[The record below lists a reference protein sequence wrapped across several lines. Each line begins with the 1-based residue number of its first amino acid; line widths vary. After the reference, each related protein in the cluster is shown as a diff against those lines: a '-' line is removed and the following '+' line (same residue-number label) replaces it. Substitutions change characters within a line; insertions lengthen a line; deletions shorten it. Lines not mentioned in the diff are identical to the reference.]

1 MHTGSC
7 SMDGGLKEKKMNI
20 NIEIKG
26 QQAHIVNQ
34 QSLISGT
41 SNLEEIKFDF
51 SSEWDGYTKTA
62 VIYVDDYSISDSVKV
77 LVEKDVVS
85 AEKLPDWLFREEC
98 ELYIG
103 VFGDNSEGRRIT
115 STIVCQKVK
124 KGVPVDVVNEI
135 TPDIYNQIIKIMCDT
150 KALVKEADEKIEV
163 NKGYLEQAEQ
173 KANDAADYADRAGN
187 YLEEVV
193 GQKTDVEKLIANI
206 DVKVEE
212 STTNIANITEAKM
225 NDISSL
231 TEAKSNDIA
240 TLTTAKMED
249 IANFTNA
256 KLGDINNT
264 ARAQIEAINSSA
276 VAAGESQTKGI
287 NTVASS
293 QINKITDVTNQQL
306 ENINTAATNQIGT
319 IEGKTYTQIKN
330 INDTATSQISA
341 INNTALSQIDA
352 INNTTTNQIKNMTV
366 KYSDMCRTLG
376 IEHEG
381 IMLAKTS
388 YNESSIPHDI
398 YSIDV
403 SKFKYIEFGKLVRGI
418 YEDTLPAFH
427 IGIYLTNLKDEP
439 ALENVTTGKRYDVS
453 LLNDLQFYVSYQGSG
468 GYEVTV
474 NYKLYNKLEE
484 TTEE

>member
-1 MHTGSC
+1 
-7 SMDGGLKEKKMNI
+7 MNI

-150 KALVKEADEKIEV
+150 KALVKEATDKVEINGE
-163 NKGYLEQAEQ
+163 YLEKASEKATDAENSAN
-173 KANDAADYADRAGN
+173 KAKE
-187 YLEEVV
+187 YLNATENNKLE
-193 GQKTDVEKLIANI
+193 VEKL
-206 DVKVEE
+206 
-212 STTNIANITEAKM
+212 TEAKM
-225 NDISSL
+225 NDIDSIVNAKIGDINALVEAKNKGIDSL
-231 TEAKSNDIA
+231 VEAKSNDIV

-249 IANFTNA
+249 IANVTNA

-276 VAAGESQTKGI
+276 AAAGESQREGI
-287 NTVASS
+287 NTVASN
-293 QINKITDVTNQQL
+293 QISNITNVTNQQL

-319 IEGKTYTQIKN
+319 IEGKTYIQIKN

-341 INNTALSQIDA
+341 INDTALTQIYAVNKTSQS
-352 INNTTTNQIKNMTV
+352 QVQNMTV

-381 IMLAKTS
+381 ILCLG
-388 YNESSIPHDI
+388 NLRQVSINVA
-398 YSIDV
+398 S
-403 SKFKYIEFGKLVRGI
+403 FKYIKFGKMYIDSTDKKLISNQG
-418 YEDTLPAFH
+418 P
-427 IGIYLTNLKDEP
+427 YLFNVDNFGYINTDE
-439 ALENVTTGKRYDVS
+439 EYDISSEKELSCHSEYYHDPELTV
-453 LLNDLQFYVSYQGSG
+453 YVD
-468 GYEVTV
+468 
-474 NYKLYNKLEE
+474 YKLYNESEE

>member
-1 MHTGSC
+1 
-7 SMDGGLKEKKMNI
+7 MDGGLKEKKMNI

-150 KALVKEADEKIEV
+150 KALVKEATDKVEINGE
-163 NKGYLEQAEQ
+163 YLEKASEKATDAENSAN
-173 KANDAADYADRAGN
+173 KAKE
-187 YLEEVV
+187 YLNATENNKLE
-193 GQKTDVEKLIANI
+193 VEKL
-206 DVKVEE
+206 
-212 STTNIANITEAKM
+212 TEAKM
-225 NDISSL
+225 NDIDSIVNAKIGDINALVEAKNKGIDSL
-231 TEAKSNDIA
+231 VEAKSNDIA

-249 IANFTNA
+249 IANVTNA

-264 ARAQIEAINSSA
+264 VRAQIDSINNVTTA
-276 VAAGESQTKGI
+276 KMKDIA
-287 NTVASS
+287 N
-293 QINKITDVTNQQL
+293 VTNAKL
-306 ENINTAATNQIGT
+306 EDINN
-319 IEGKTYTQIKN
+319 K
-330 INDTATSQISA
+330 ATSQISA
-341 INNTALSQIDA
+341 INNTALTQIDS
-352 INNTTTNQIKNMTV
+352 INNTAISQIENMTV

-376 IEHEG
+376 VEHEG
-381 IMLAKTS
+381 ILCIRNLKRV
-388 YNESSIPHDI
+388 SINVA
-398 YSIDV
+398 S
-403 SKFKYIEFGKLVRGI
+403 FKYIKFGKMYIAPTDKKLISTQG
-418 YEDTLPAFH
+418 P
-427 IGIYLTNLKDEP
+427 YLFNVDNFGYINTDE
-439 ALENVTTGKRYDVS
+439 EYDISSEKELYCQSEYYHDPTIIV
-453 LLNDLQFYVSYQGSG
+453 YV
-468 GYEVTV
+468 E
-474 NYKLYNKLEE
+474 YKLYNESEE

>member
-51 SSEWDGYTKTA
+51 SSEWNGYTKTA
-62 VIYVDDYSISDSVKV
+62 VIYVDDYSISDSVKM

-135 TPDIYNQIIKIMCDT
+135 TPDIYNQIIKIMCDA

-231 TEAKSNDIA
+231 KDAKSNDIA
-240 TLTTAKMED
+240 TLTTAK
-249 IANFTNA
+249 
-256 KLGDINNT
+256 LGDINNT
-264 ARAQIEAINSSA
+264 AQAQIES
-276 VAAGESQTKGI
+276 I
-287 NTVASS
+287 NTVA
-293 QINKITDVTNQQL
+293 NQ
-306 ENINTAATNQIGT
+306 NTKSGIEAVNAAARAQIGGIHT
-319 IEGKTYTQIKN
+319 VADAQKKGITETAQGKIKD
-330 INDTATSQISA
+330 INNTATSQISA
-341 INNTALSQIDA
+341 INNTATNQIKA
-352 INNTTTNQIKNMTV
+352 INKTAQSQIKNMTI

-388 YNESSIPHDI
+388 YNGNESGSIPPDI

-403 SKFKYIEFGKLVRGI
+403 SKFRYIEFGKIVVTYPNGD
-418 YEDTLPAFH
+418 YEYTLPSDN
-427 IGIYLTNLKDEP
+427 ISIYLTNLKDDP
-439 ALENVTTGKRYDVS
+439 ALKDVTTGKRYDVS
-453 LLNDLQFYVSYQGSG
+453 LLNDLQFYVSYIGSG
-468 GYEVTV
+468 GYETTV

>member
-1 MHTGSC
+1 
-7 SMDGGLKEKKMNI
+7 MNI

-62 VIYVDDYSISDSVKV
+62 VIYVDDYSISESVKV

-124 KGVPVDVVNEI
+124 KGVPVDVVDEI
-135 TPDIYNQIIKIMCDT
+135 TPDIYNQIIKIMCDA

-163 NKGYLEQAEQ
+163 NKCYLEQAEQ

-193 GQKTDVEKLIANI
+193 GQKTDVEKLIADI
-206 DVKVEE
+206 DVKVNE

-240 TLTTAKMED
+240 NT
-249 IANFTNA
+249 TNA
-256 KLGDINNT
+256 KLEDINNT
-264 ARAQIEAINSSA
+264 AQAQIES
-276 VAAGESQTKGI
+276 I
-287 NTVASS
+287 NTVAQQNIKSGTDAVNKAAQGKIYSINETAQGQINGITETAQGKIKDINNTAAS
-293 QINKITDVTNQQL
+293 QINA
-306 ENINTAATNQIGT
+306 INN
-319 IEGKTYTQIKN
+319 
-330 INDTATSQISA
+330 TATSQISA
-341 INNTALSQIDA
+341 INKTAQS
-352 INNTTTNQIKNMTV
+352 QIKNMTI

-388 YNESSIPHDI
+388 YNSNESGSIPPDI

-403 SKFKYIEFGKLVRGI
+403 SKFKYIEFGKIVVTYSNGD
-418 YEDTLPAFH
+418 YEYTLPAYSISIF
-427 IGIYLTNLKDEP
+427 LTNLKDDP
-439 ALENVTTGKRYDVS
+439 APEKVTTGKRYDVS
-453 LLNDLQFYVSYQGSG
+453 LLNDLQFYVSYIGSG

>member
-1 MHTGSC
+1 
-7 SMDGGLKEKKMNI
+7 MNI

-150 KALVKEADEKIEV
+150 KALVKEADEKIEF

-240 TLTTAKMED
+240 TLTTAK
-249 IANFTNA
+249 
-256 KLGDINNT
+256 LGDINNT

-293 QINKITDVTNQQL
+293 QISNITNITNQQL
-306 ENINTAATNQIGT
+306 KNINTAATNQIGT
-319 IEGKTYTQIKN
+319 IENKTSIQIN
-330 INDTATSQISA
+330 A
-341 INNTALSQIDA
+341 INNTALTQIDS
-352 INNTTTNQIKNMTV
+352 INNTAISQIENMTV

-381 IMLAKTS
+381 IINIAQTKIV
-388 YNESSIPHDI
+388 SINVRK
-398 YSIDV
+398 Y
-403 SKFKYIEFGKLVRGI
+403 KYIKFGTASTKGSNFND
-418 YEDTLPAFH
+418 YTLPP
-427 IGIYLTNLKDEP
+427 N
-439 ALENVTTGKRYDVS
+439 YDWCAITCDKKEVDFS
-453 LLNDLQFYVSYQGSG
+453 KPSDSRF
-468 GYEVTV
+468 EVTSNKEYDISTFDDLYLYYSSMASADYGYV
-474 NYKLYNKLEE
+474 NYKLYNNSEE
-484 TTEE
+484 TAEE

>member
-1 MHTGSC
+1 
-7 SMDGGLKEKKMNI
+7 MDGGLKEKKMNI

-135 TPDIYNQIIKIMCDT
+135 TPDIYNQIIKIMCDA

-163 NKGYLEQAEQ
+163 NKCYLEQAEQ

-193 GQKTDVEKLIANI
+193 GQKTDVEKLIADI
-206 DVKVEE
+206 DVKVNE

-240 TLTTAKMED
+240 NT
-249 IANFTNA
+249 TNA
-256 KLGDINNT
+256 KLEDINNT
-264 ARAQIEAINSSA
+264 AQAQIES
-276 VAAGESQTKGI
+276 I
-287 NTVASS
+287 NTVAQQNIKSGTDAVNKAAQGKIYSINETAQGQINGITETAQGKIKDINNTAAS
-293 QINKITDVTNQQL
+293 QINA
-306 ENINTAATNQIGT
+306 INN
-319 IEGKTYTQIKN
+319 
-330 INDTATSQISA
+330 TATSQISA
-341 INNTALSQIDA
+341 INKTAQS
-352 INNTTTNQIKNMTV
+352 QIKNMTI

-388 YNESSIPHDI
+388 YNSNESGSIPPDI

-403 SKFKYIEFGKLVRGI
+403 SKFKYIEFGKIVVAEKNGD
-418 YEDTLPAFH
+418 YEYTLPAYPISIF
-427 IGIYLTNLKDEP
+427 LSNLKDKPED
-439 ALENVTTGKRYDVS
+439 VTTGKRYDVS

-474 NYKLYNKLEE
+474 NYKLCNKLEE

>member
-51 SSEWDGYTKTA
+51 SSEWNGYTKTA
-62 VIYVDDYSISDSVKV
+62 VIYVDDYSISDSVKM

-135 TPDIYNQIIKIMCDT
+135 TPDIYNQIIQIMCDA

-240 TLTTAKMED
+240 TLTTAK
-249 IANFTNA
+249 
-256 KLGDINNT
+256 LGDINNT
-264 ARAQIEAINSSA
+264 AQAQIES
-276 VAAGESQTKGI
+276 I
-287 NTVASS
+287 NTVAQQNIKSGTDAVNETAQGKIYS
-293 QINKITDVTNQQL
+293 INETARGQINGINETAQGKIKD
-306 ENINTAATNQIGT
+306 INN
-319 IEGKTYTQIKN
+319 
-330 INDTATSQISA
+330 TATSQISA
-341 INNTALSQIDA
+341 INNTATNQIKA
-352 INNTTTNQIKNMTV
+352 INKTAQSQIKNMTI

-388 YNESSIPHDI
+388 YNGNESGSIPPDI

-403 SKFKYIEFGKLVRGI
+403 SKFRYIEFGKIVVTYPNGD
-418 YEDTLPAFH
+418 YEYTLPSDN
-427 IGIYLTNLKDEP
+427 ISIYLTNLKDDP
-439 ALENVTTGKRYDVS
+439 ALKDVTTGKRYDVS
-453 LLNDLQFYVSYQGSG
+453 LLNDLQFYVSYIGSG
-468 GYEVTV
+468 GYETTV

>member
-1 MHTGSC
+1 
-7 SMDGGLKEKKMNI
+7 MDGGLKEKKMNI

-77 LVEKDVVS
+77 LVEKNVVS
-85 AEKLPDWLFREEC
+85 AEKLPSWLFREEC

-124 KGVPVDVVNEI
+124 KGVSVDVVNEI

-163 NKGYLEQAEQ
+163 NKCYLEQAEQ

-193 GQKTDVEKLIANI
+193 GQKTDVEKLIADI
-206 DVKVEE
+206 DVKVNE

-249 IANFTNA
+249 IANTTNA
-256 KLGDINNT
+256 KLEDINNT
-264 ARAQIEAINSSA
+264 AQAQIES
-276 VAAGESQTKGI
+276 I
-287 NTVASS
+287 NTVAQQNIKSGTDAVNKAAQGKIYS
-293 QINKITDVTNQQL
+293 INETAQGQINA
-306 ENINTAATNQIGT
+306 INNTATNQIG
-319 IEGKTYTQIKN
+319 E
-330 INDTATSQISA
+330 INGAARGQISA
-341 INNTALSQIDA
+341 INNTALSQIDS
-352 INNTTTNQIKNMTV
+352 INNTAISQIENMTV

-381 IMLAKTS
+381 YLKIKNTKEGSM
-388 YNESSIPHDI
+388 
-398 YSIDV
+398 DV
-403 SKFKYIEFGKLVRGI
+403 SKFKYIKFGMIYKAGNVGSQGITIPTSSWHFYIKENAEANKSTMVTSDKEYDISSLSKLNYSLRI
-418 YEDTLPAFH
+418 LYE
-427 IGIYLTNLKDEP
+427 YDE
-439 ALENVTTGKRYDVS
+439 
-453 LLNDLQFYVSYQGSG
+453 DLFI
-468 GYEVTV
+468 E
-474 NYKLYNKLEE
+474 YKLYNKSEE

>member
-1 MHTGSC
+1 
-7 SMDGGLKEKKMNI
+7 MDGGLKEKKMNI

-150 KALVKEADEKIEV
+150 KALVKEATDKVEINGE
-163 NKGYLEQAEQ
+163 YLEKASEKATDAENSAN
-173 KANDAADYADRAGN
+173 KAKE
-187 YLEEVV
+187 YLNATENNKLE
-193 GQKTDVEKLIANI
+193 VEKL
-206 DVKVEE
+206 
-212 STTNIANITEAKM
+212 TEAKM
-225 NDISSL
+225 NDIDSIVNAKIGDINAL
-231 TEAKSNDIA
+231 VEAKSNDIA

-249 IANFTNA
+249 IANVTNA

-276 VAAGESQTKGI
+276 AAAGESQREGI
-287 NTVASS
+287 NTVASN
-293 QINKITDVTNQQL
+293 QISNITNVTNQQL

-319 IEGKTYTQIKN
+319 IEGKTYIQIKN

-341 INNTALSQIDA
+341 INDTALTQIYAVNKTSQS
-352 INNTTTNQIKNMTV
+352 QVQNMTV

-381 IMLAKTS
+381 ILCLG
-388 YNESSIPHDI
+388 NLRQVSINVA
-398 YSIDV
+398 S
-403 SKFKYIEFGKLVRGI
+403 FKYIKFGKMYIDSTDKKLISNQG
-418 YEDTLPAFH
+418 P
-427 IGIYLTNLKDEP
+427 YLFNVDNFGYINTDE
-439 ALENVTTGKRYDVS
+439 EYDISSEKELSCHSEYYHDPELTV
-453 LLNDLQFYVSYQGSG
+453 YVD
-468 GYEVTV
+468 
-474 NYKLYNKLEE
+474 YKLYNESEE

>member
-1 MHTGSC
+1 MYTDSC
-7 SMDGGLKEKKMNI
+7 NMDGGLKEKKMNI

-150 KALVKEADEKIEV
+150 KALVKEADEKMEV

-173 KANDAADYADRAGN
+173 KANEAADYADRAGN

-193 GQKTDVEKLIANI
+193 GQKTDVEKLIADI
-206 DVKVEE
+206 DVKVNE

-240 TLTTAKMED
+240 NT
-249 IANFTNA
+249 TNA
-256 KLGDINNT
+256 KLEDINNT
-264 ARAQIEAINSSA
+264 AQAQIES
-276 VAAGESQTKGI
+276 I
-287 NTVASS
+287 NTVAQQNIKSGTDAVNKAAQGKIYSINETAQGQINGITETAQGKIKDINNTAAS
-293 QINKITDVTNQQL
+293 QINA
-306 ENINTAATNQIGT
+306 INN
-319 IEGKTYTQIKN
+319 
-330 INDTATSQISA
+330 TATSQISA
-341 INNTALSQIDA
+341 INKTAQS
-352 INNTTTNQIKNMTV
+352 QIKNMTI

-388 YNESSIPHDI
+388 YNSNESGSIPPDI
-398 YSIDV
+398 YSIDI
-403 SKFKYIEFGKLVRGI
+403 SKFKYIEFGKIVVAEKNGD
-418 YEDTLPAFH
+418 YEYTLPAYPISIF
-427 IGIYLTNLKDEP
+427 LSNLKDKPE
-439 ALENVTTGKRYDVS
+439 EVTTGKRYDVS

>member
-1 MHTGSC
+1 
-7 SMDGGLKEKKMNI
+7 MDGGLKEKKMNI

-62 VIYVDDYSISDSVKV
+62 VIYVDDYSISDSVKM

-240 TLTTAKMED
+240 TLTTAK
-249 IANFTNA
+249 
-256 KLGDINNT
+256 LGDINNT
-264 ARAQIEAINSSA
+264 AQAQIES
-276 VAAGESQTKGI
+276 I
-287 NTVASS
+287 NTVA
-293 QINKITDVTNQQL
+293 NQ
-306 ENINTAATNQIGT
+306 NTKSGIEAVNAAARAQIGGIHT
-319 IEGKTYTQIKN
+319 VADAQKKGITETAQGKIKD
-330 INDTATSQISA
+330 INNTATSQISA
-341 INNTALSQIDA
+341 INNTATNQIKA
-352 INNTTTNQIKNMTV
+352 INKTAQSQIKNMTI

-388 YNESSIPHDI
+388 YNGNESGSIPPDI

-403 SKFKYIEFGKLVRGI
+403 SKFRYIEFGKIVVTYPNGD
-418 YEDTLPAFH
+418 YEYTLPSDN
-427 IGIYLTNLKDEP
+427 ISIYLTNLKDDP
-439 ALENVTTGKRYDVS
+439 ALKDVTTGKRYDVS
-453 LLNDLQFYVSYQGSG
+453 LLNDLQFYVSYIGSG
-468 GYEVTV
+468 GYETTV

>member
-1 MHTGSC
+1 
-7 SMDGGLKEKKMNI
+7 MDGGLKEKKMNI

-51 SSEWDGYTKTA
+51 SSEWNGYTKTA
-62 VIYVDDYSISDSVKV
+62 VIYVDDYSISDSVKM

-135 TPDIYNQIIKIMCDT
+135 TPDIYNQIIKIMCDA

-240 TLTTAKMED
+240 TLTTAK
-249 IANFTNA
+249 
-256 KLGDINNT
+256 LGDINNT
-264 ARAQIEAINSSA
+264 AQAQIES
-276 VAAGESQTKGI
+276 I
-287 NTVASS
+287 NTVA
-293 QINKITDVTNQQL
+293 NQ
-306 ENINTAATNQIGT
+306 NTKSGIEAVNAAARAQIGGIHT
-319 IEGKTYTQIKN
+319 VADAQKKGITETAQGKIKD
-330 INDTATSQISA
+330 INNTATSQISA
-341 INNTALSQIDA
+341 INNTATNQIKA
-352 INNTTTNQIKNMTV
+352 INKTAQSQIKNMTI

-388 YNESSIPHDI
+388 YNGNDSGSIPPDI

-403 SKFKYIEFGKLVRGI
+403 SKFRYIEFGKIVVTYPNGD
-418 YEDTLPAFH
+418 YEYTLPSDN
-427 IGIYLTNLKDEP
+427 ISIYLTNLKDDP
-439 ALENVTTGKRYDVS
+439 ALKDVTTGKRYDVS
-453 LLNDLQFYVSYQGSG
+453 LLNDLQFYVSYIGSG
-468 GYEVTV
+468 GYETTV

>member
-1 MHTGSC
+1 
-7 SMDGGLKEKKMNI
+7 MDGGLKEKKMNI
-20 NIEIKG
+20 VIEIKG

-135 TPDIYNQIIKIMCDT
+135 TPDIYNQIIKIMCDA
-150 KALVKEADEKIEV
+150 KALVKEATDKVEINGE
-163 NKGYLEQAEQ
+163 YLEKASEKATDAENSAN
-173 KANDAADYADRAGN
+173 KAKE
-187 YLEEVV
+187 YLNATENNKLE
-193 GQKTDVEKLIANI
+193 VEKL
-206 DVKVEE
+206 
-212 STTNIANITEAKM
+212 TEAKM
-225 NDISSL
+225 NDIDSIVNAKIGDINALVEAKNKGIDSL
-231 TEAKSNDIA
+231 VEAKSNDIA

-249 IANFTNA
+249 IANVTNAKLGDIATTTNA
-256 KLGDINNT
+256 KLGDINNLT
-264 ARAQIEAINSSA
+264 ATQIDNINKTAKSQVDNMAVVATQQGYKISDAGNKQIEN
-276 VAAGESQTKGI
+276 
-287 NTVASS
+287 
-293 QINKITDVTNQQL
+293 
-306 ENINTAATNQIGT
+306 
-319 IEGKTYTQIKN
+319 IEGKTYLQICN
-330 INDTATSQISA
+330 IESTAQSQISA
-341 INNTALSQIDA
+341 INNTATSQIKA
-352 INNTTTNQIKNMTV
+352 INNTAISQIQNMTV

-381 IMLAKTS
+381 ILCL
-388 YNESSIPHDI
+388 NNLRRVSIN
-398 YSIDV
+398 V
-403 SKFKYIEFGKLVRGI
+403 ANFKYIKFGKMYTVPTDKKLI
-418 YEDTLPAFH
+418 S
-427 IGIYLTNLKDEP
+427 N
-439 ALENVTTGKRYDVS
+439 
-453 LLNDLQFYVSYQGSG
+453 QGSYLFNVDNF
-468 GYEVTV
+468 GYITTDEEYDISSKKELYCQSEYYHDPTLTV
-474 NYKLYNKLEE
+474 YVDYKLYNESEE

>member
-1 MHTGSC
+1 
-7 SMDGGLKEKKMNI
+7 MDGGLKEKKMNI

-51 SSEWDGYTKTA
+51 SSEWNGYTKTA
-62 VIYVDDYSISDSVKV
+62 VIYVDDYSISDSVKM

-135 TPDIYNQIIKIMCDT
+135 TPDIYNQIIKIMCDA

-173 KANDAADYADRAGN
+173 KANDTADYADRAGN

-240 TLTTAKMED
+240 TLTTAK
-249 IANFTNA
+249 
-256 KLGDINNT
+256 LGDINNT
-264 ARAQIEAINSSA
+264 AQAQIES
-276 VAAGESQTKGI
+276 I
-287 NTVASS
+287 NTVA
-293 QINKITDVTNQQL
+293 NQ
-306 ENINTAATNQIGT
+306 NTKSGIEAVNAAARAQIGGIHT
-319 IEGKTYTQIKN
+319 VADAQKKGITETAQGKIKD
-330 INDTATSQISA
+330 INNTATSQISA
-341 INNTALSQIDA
+341 INNTATNQIKA
-352 INNTTTNQIKNMTV
+352 INKTAQSQIKNMTI

-388 YNESSIPHDI
+388 YNGNESGSIPPDI

-403 SKFKYIEFGKLVRGI
+403 SKFRYIEFGKIVVTYPNGD
-418 YEDTLPAFH
+418 YEYTLPSDN
-427 IGIYLTNLKDEP
+427 ISIYLTNLKDDP
-439 ALENVTTGKRYDVS
+439 ALKDVTTGKRYDVS
-453 LLNDLQFYVSYQGSG
+453 LLNDLQFYVSYIGSG
-468 GYEVTV
+468 GYETTV

>member
-1 MHTGSC
+1 
-7 SMDGGLKEKKMNI
+7 MNI

-51 SSEWDGYTKTA
+51 SSEWNGYTKTA
-62 VIYVDDYSISDSVKV
+62 VIYVDDYSISDSVKM

-193 GQKTDVEKLIANI
+193 GQKTDVEKLIADI
-206 DVKVEE
+206 DVKVNE

-249 IANFTNA
+249 IANVTNA

-306 ENINTAATNQIGT
+306 ENINTAATN
-319 IEGKTYTQIKN
+319 
-330 INDTATSQISA
+330 QISA

>member
-1 MHTGSC
+1 
-7 SMDGGLKEKKMNI
+7 MDGGLKEKKMNI

-51 SSEWDGYTKTA
+51 SSEWNGYTKTA
-62 VIYVDDYSISDSVKV
+62 VIYVDDYSISDSVKM

-193 GQKTDVEKLIANI
+193 GQKTDVEKLIADI
-206 DVKVEE
+206 DVKVNE

-249 IANFTNA
+249 IANVTNA

-293 QINKITDVTNQQL
+293 QISNITNITNQQL
-306 ENINTAATNQIGT
+306 ENINTAATHQIEMIENKTT
-319 IEGKTYTQIKN
+319 IQI
-330 INDTATSQISA
+330 DA
-341 INNTALSQIDA
+341 INNTATGQIGAINSTALSQIDA

>member
-1 MHTGSC
+1 
-7 SMDGGLKEKKMNI
+7 
-20 NIEIKG
+20 
-26 QQAHIVNQ
+26 
-34 QSLISGT
+34 
-41 SNLEEIKFDF
+41 
-51 SSEWDGYTKTA
+51 
-62 VIYVDDYSISDSVKV
+62 
-77 LVEKDVVS
+77 
-85 AEKLPDWLFREEC
+85 
-98 ELYIG
+98 
-103 VFGDNSEGRRIT
+103 
-115 STIVCQKVK
+115 
-124 KGVPVDVVNEI
+124 
-135 TPDIYNQIIKIMCDT
+135 MCDA

-240 TLTTAKMED
+240 TLTTAK
-249 IANFTNA
+249 
-256 KLGDINNT
+256 LGDINNT
-264 ARAQIEAINSSA
+264 AQAQIES
-276 VAAGESQTKGI
+276 I
-287 NTVASS
+287 NTVA
-293 QINKITDVTNQQL
+293 NQ
-306 ENINTAATNQIGT
+306 NTKSGIEAVNAAARAQIGGIHT
-319 IEGKTYTQIKN
+319 VADAQKKGITETAQGKIKD
-330 INDTATSQISA
+330 INNTATSQISA
-341 INNTALSQIDA
+341 INNTATNQIKA
-352 INNTTTNQIKNMTV
+352 INKTAQSQIKNMTI

-388 YNESSIPHDI
+388 YNGNESGSIPPDI

-403 SKFKYIEFGKLVRGI
+403 SKFRYIEFGKIVVTYPNGD
-418 YEDTLPAFH
+418 YEYTLPSDN
-427 IGIYLTNLKDEP
+427 ISIYLTNLKDDP
-439 ALENVTTGKRYDVS
+439 ALKDVTTGKRYDVS
-453 LLNDLQFYVSYQGSG
+453 LLNDLQFYVSYIGSG
-468 GYEVTV
+468 GYETTV